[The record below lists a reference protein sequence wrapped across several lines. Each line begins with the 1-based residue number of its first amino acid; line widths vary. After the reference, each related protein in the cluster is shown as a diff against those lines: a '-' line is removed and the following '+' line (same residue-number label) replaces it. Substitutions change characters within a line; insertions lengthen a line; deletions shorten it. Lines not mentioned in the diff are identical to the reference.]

1 MRAAPVIVG
10 VACAALTLLGSAAPA
25 APGNGAGPASASPDA
40 TQAVS
45 PAVTAEGQ
53 DLTFAARP
61 ARRRATPAQ
70 RDTPLSDTVVS
81 GGHTLTYSVGGVSTA
96 PGSGYDGYVRAGA
109 TVTFV
114 GALSYT
120 LEDGYSTLLT
130 QRASLGSKGVTGYSG
145 EYVGGGT
152 YTTPFSLAVTAPRTD
167 GEGVVSSIRAEVSG
181 RNCNFSGVCGG
192 PTVSM
197 SFGVLGTDTDT
208 KPPTIKVL
216 PAREPTRI
224 GDQTDVRLRVHDDKG
239 KAKVFATMFSDG
251 TAIMTGKSPGL
262 VRADGDVLKAW
273 WRYPTGETGPFYECY
288 WAKDKAGNTSAD
300 APYSSCQWLSIQVP
314 VKVVSNGC
322 GGSAWGDE
330 VVAILNWI
338 GDTRTYGDIT
348 VNQRPACNLHDAG
361 YSGATVSLIRSRELI
376 DYRVLSRDEVD
387 QRFAADL
394 ASQCRR
400 AIKDKA
406 LRTECIEETYI
417 YVGLVR
423 EHGLEVYDADATTA
437 GTQTVVPL
445 FTTPPGGARDN
456 R

>member
-10 VACAALTLLGSAAPA
+10 VACAALTLLGSSAPA
-25 APGNGAGPASASPDA
+25 APGPAPAPPTSVAGPGD
-40 TQAVS
+40 
-45 PAVTAEGQ
+45 
-53 DLTFAARP
+53 DLTFATRP
-61 ARRRATPAQ
+61 AQQRATPAQ
-70 RDTPLSDTVVS
+70 RETPLSDTVVS
-81 GGHTLTYSVGGVSTA
+81 GGHTLTYSVGGVDPA
-96 PGSGYDGYVRAGA
+96 PGSGYDGHVRAGA
-109 TVTFV
+109 TVTLV

-120 LEDGYSTLLT
+120 LADGYSTLLT
-130 QRASLGSKGVTGYSG
+130 QRASLGSKGVTGYSS

-152 YTTPFSLAVTAPRTD
+152 YTTPFSLAVTAPRTA

-192 PTVSM
+192 PTVTISL
-197 SFGVLGTDTDT
+197 GVLGTDTDT
-208 KPPTIKVL
+208 EPPRIKVL
-216 PAREPTRI
+216 AAKEPTRI
-224 GDQTDVRLRVHDDKG
+224 GDRTNVRLRVKDNRG

-251 TAIMTGKSPGL
+251 TAIMTGKSPGF
-262 VRADGDVLKAW
+262 VKAGGDVLKAW

-300 APYSSCQWLSIQVP
+300 APYSTCQWLSVQVP

-330 VVAILNWI
+330 AVKVMNWI

-361 YSGATVSLIRSRELI
+361 YSGATVSRIRSRELI

-387 QRFAADL
+387 QYFAADL

-400 AIKDKA
+400 ALKDKA
-406 LRTECIEETYI
+406 LRKECIEETYI

-423 EHGLEVYDADATTA
+423 QYGLEVYDADSTTA
-437 GTQTVVPL
+437 GTQTVVPV